1 MDALERKLMM
11 EKDVQDLKR
20 KEKEVTEQKK
30 LKMVHTYKHTYI
42 HT

>member
-1 MDALERKLMM
+1 MDALERKLLM

-30 LKMVHTYKHTYI
+30 LKMVHTYST
-42 HT
+42 